1 MTAALS
7 ASVMDHGFH
16 KRNQSFLVGHHHH
29 HPVVHHP
36 HHHHHQNFN
45 GVASFNFSSVPVHPQ
60 LSSSSAAAGASD
72 QSNNNNNNNSNVL
85 SSVTS
90 SSSAPDNN
98 NSTSTSTLTSSASAV
113 SSSANSASNTSAN
126 MLNPFMDG
134 THMGLKLA
142 QSGSHTHTTMSTAD
156 QNQHFAQ
163 SAYPV
168 SHHPHHPHGP
178 PRPPHVGSYAARDF
192 LLRRDAMSTLDAH
205 SGQHHHSHMF
215 PGSSAAAALAA
226 EHAAAAAAAAGNVSH
241 HAGHV
246 LFPGLVP
253 ADHHHHHHH
262 HQAAMNHQQMR
273 LPMEMYSREQFHSV
287 SGMTAAAAAANQFHT
302 AITNPMASMTPM
314 AHHHA
319 AHHAHHA
326 AQAAAQAAA
335 HAHAGSGAFFRY
347 MRPPIKQELSC
358 MWIDTDQPSP
368 KKTCNK
374 LFNSMHEI
382 VTHITVEH
390 VGGPECTNHA
400 CFWQGCCRNGRPF
413 KAKYKL
419 VNHIRV
425 HTGEKPFPCP
435 FPGCGKV
442 FARSENLKIH
452 KRTHTGEKP
461 FKCEFDGC
469 DRRFANSSD
478 RKKHSHVHTSDKPY
492 NCKVRGCDKSYTH
505 PSSLRKH
512 MKVHGKSTPP
522 NGSSYDSDNPDNDSD
537 SDSSPSSSPSPT
549 PTPSSTGSSHVQG
562 HTNLGLGNSGNNS
575 LLGSLPINHPTNLSE
590 WYICQSAAGMPT
602 PPSTEHSPIGPVT
615 HLHHPAP
622 STVAY

>member
-45 GVASFNFSSVPVHPQ
+45 GVTSFNFSSVPVHSQ
-60 LSSSSAAAGASD
+60 LTSSAGAD
-72 QSNNNNNNNSNVL
+72 QSNNGVL

-90 SSSAPDNN
+90 ADSST
-98 NSTSTSTLTSSASAV
+98 STSTSTLTSSAASSV
-113 SSSANSASNTSAN
+113 SSASSSNSSA

-134 THMGLKLA
+134 SHMGLKLA
-142 QSGSHTHTTMSTAD
+142 QSGSHTHTTMSSSD
-156 QNQHFAQ
+156 QGQHFSQ

-168 SHHPHHPHGP
+168 SHHPHG
-178 PRPPHVGSYAARDF
+178 PPHVGSYAARDF

-215 PGSSAAAALAA
+215 PGPSAAAALAA

-253 ADHHHHHHH
+253 SDHHHHHHH

-358 MWIDTDQPSP
+358 MWIDPDQPSP

-452 KRTHTGEKP
+452 KRTHTG
-461 FKCEFDGC
+461 
-469 DRRFANSSD
+469 
-478 RKKHSHVHTSDKPY
+478 KKLKTIHILSLSFSLY
-492 NCKVRGCDKSYTH
+492 LLSRGLLL
-505 PSSLRKH
+505 LRKT
-512 MKVHGKSTPP
+512 SILF
-522 NGSSYDSDNPDNDSD
+522 S
-537 SDSSPSSSPSPT
+537 
-549 PTPSSTGSSHVQG
+549 
-562 HTNLGLGNSGNNS
+562 
-575 LLGSLPINHPTNLSE
+575 
-590 WYICQSAAGMPT
+590 
-602 PPSTEHSPIGPVT
+602 
-615 HLHHPAP
+615 
-622 STVAY
+622 